1 MTFCSPLP
9 PSDLEFPAPY
19 SYNDWTSFRER
30 RWPEGELTE
39 AGEAV
44 VEKLLTGMRADYA
57 QSYSGG
63 AIGSS
68 LNVEEAIHET
78 ESISNAWES
87 QARVAEANLV
97 L

>member
-68 LNVEEAIHET
+68 LNVEEAIQDSTMKPKAFQTHGKV
-78 ESISNAWES
+78 
-87 QARVAEANLV
+87 RHG
-97 L
+97 